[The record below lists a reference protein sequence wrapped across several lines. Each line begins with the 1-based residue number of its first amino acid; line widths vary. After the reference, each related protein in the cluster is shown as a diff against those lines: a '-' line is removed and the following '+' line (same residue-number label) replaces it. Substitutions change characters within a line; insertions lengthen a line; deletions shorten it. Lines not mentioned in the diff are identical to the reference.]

1 MMMRWCLGLL
11 GFAFVGNMRV
21 VIKEVLAKQ
30 MVRGRM
36 MMMMMVLLI
45 SGDGNYFWFREA

>member
-11 GFAFVGNMRV
+11 QAAFVGNMTV
-21 VIKEVLAKQ
+21 VIEEFVLAKR
-30 MVRGRM
+30 MVRKR